1 MQFWP
6 TLLSLTAKIK
16 NYSVFPLQNWTHDS
30 KNTHVRHGPYSFFPN
45 CPQNLIPSFFILC
58 LSIWNWLDVYIFHN
72 GRKVGGSMQLEAVFV
87 PFYSPPRK
95 LQVYFLK
102 TTHYNKWL
110 YNTFFSVQNKIVL
123 INALPYDPRNLTPN
137 GHTWLTV
144 AVKADIVDKNNY
156 IMVDGRI
163 IA

>member
-1 MQFWP
+1 
-6 TLLSLTAKIK
+6 
-16 NYSVFPLQNWTHDS
+16 
-30 KNTHVRHGPYSFFPN
+30 
-45 CPQNLIPSFFILC
+45 
-58 LSIWNWLDVYIFHN
+58 
-72 GRKVGGSMQLEAVFV
+72 
-87 PFYSPPRK
+87 
-95 LQVYFLK
+95 
-102 TTHYNKWL
+102 L

-156 IMVDGRI
+156 TMVDGRI